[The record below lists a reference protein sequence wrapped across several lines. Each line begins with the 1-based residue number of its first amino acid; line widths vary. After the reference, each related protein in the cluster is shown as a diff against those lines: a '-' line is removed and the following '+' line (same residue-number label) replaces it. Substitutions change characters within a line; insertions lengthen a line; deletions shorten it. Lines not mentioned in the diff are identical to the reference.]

1 MGKQLDLLRKLIREE
16 VALAVRTEMKLA
28 MQELKP
34 LLEGKTIPSKSTSY
48 VNTLKESI
56 KPTVKPVAKPAYKS
70 TGDPIQDLLM
80 ETQMAMQPDEYRSIG
95 NFGAQDAQSFG
106 MRAMQDF
113 GPKETAVV
121 EDMSSIL
128 QAARPAGDV
137 SGVQLPD
144 AVPNFSHLMKHII

>member
-1 MGKQLDLLRKLIREE
+1 MATQTELLRKLIREE

-34 LLEGKTIPSKSTSY
+34 LLEGKSTPSKSTSY

-56 KPTVKPVAKPAYKS
+56 KPAAKPVAKPAYKS

-80 ETQMAMQPDEYRSIG
+80 ETQMSMQPDEYRSIG
-95 NFGAQDAQSFG
+95 NFGAEDAQSFG

-113 GPKETAVV
+113 GPRETVIT
-121 EDMSSIL
+121 ENMSDIL

-144 AVPNFSHLMKHII
+144 AVPDFSHLMKHIL